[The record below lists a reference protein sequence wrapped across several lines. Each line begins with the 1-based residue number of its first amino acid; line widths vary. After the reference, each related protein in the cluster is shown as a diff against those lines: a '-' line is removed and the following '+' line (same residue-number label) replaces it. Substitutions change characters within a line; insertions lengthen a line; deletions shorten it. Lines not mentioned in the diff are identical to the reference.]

1 MAMLQTKTNDMDI
14 VDTMRDAIKTRHSV
28 RRYKPVP
35 LSADV
40 MAALEREIAY
50 CNREADLR
58 IRLVTG
64 EPKAFKGIAS
74 YGKFSGV
81 ENYLVMAGP
90 KEEWLSGRVGY
101 YGERLVLLAQTL
113 GLNSCWVGL
122 TYRRVGEAFLLD
134 DDERV
139 ACVIALG
146 YGVTQ
151 GVVRKSKTVEQ
162 VSNASA
168 GSPEWFVRG
177 VEAALLAPTAT
188 NQQKFF
194 FELTDEKTADG
205 RPVVDARR
213 RFSLI
218 GYTRMDMG
226 IARLHFELA
235 AGTGNFAWK
244 HPLE

>member
-1 MAMLQTKTNDMDI
+1 MDKEVKDVLRSVI
-14 VDTMRDAIKTRHSV
+14 AARHSV
-28 RRYKPVP
+28 RRYKPELLTV
-35 LSADV
+35 DV
-40 MAALEREIAY
+40 IAALEKEVAC
-50 CNREADLR
+50 CNREGNLR

-101 YGERLVLLAQTL
+101 YGERLVLFAQTL

-122 TYRRVGEAFLLD
+122 TYRRVGEAFRLGD
-134 DDERV
+134 SERV

-146 YGVTQ
+146 YGLTQ
-151 GVVRKSKTVEQ
+151 GVGRKSKAVGQ
-162 VSNASA
+162 VSNAVA

-194 FELTDEKTADG
+194 FELTGERAADG

-213 RFSLI
+213 QFSLI

-226 IARLHFELA
+226 IARLHFELG
-235 AGTGNFAWK
+235 AGTGNFVWK